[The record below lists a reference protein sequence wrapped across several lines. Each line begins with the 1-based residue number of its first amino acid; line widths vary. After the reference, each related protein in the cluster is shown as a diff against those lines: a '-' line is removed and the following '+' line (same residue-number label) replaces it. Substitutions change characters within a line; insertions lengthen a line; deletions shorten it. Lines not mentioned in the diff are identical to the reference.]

1 MASLL
6 AVMIVAKSSLGSQL
20 VYAYPPDPRAVP
32 RTHKPVYS
40 ASRRQRALY
49 QAYTSSS
56 DSDSGTDTSDDQDDH
71 TPDSKHFLGF
81 PDNVLASLLSPS
93 RELCDQPF
101 ELVVDHLSFVG
112 HPVWLGDDDPPRD
125 RPDEAAAKPDTGAS
139 ERGQDGDEDDD
150 DDDDDDSSAVR
161 GRSRRPRYKDLVTED
176 DLDLSAAERDRTVG
190 PPASRNAS
198 APPRP
203 LLIADSG
210 SPSPTRPGTL
220 ARSQSSTSTL
230 HPGSSLASSQ
240 HSHNSLAGSSRLV
253 SFNFL
258 CVIDTPPDS
267 HLSSHLE
274 GFYKD
279 VIIPITANIKALEKK
294 DLWLGKQ
301 AAKLRRA
308 KETAIEKDDPYDAFL
323 RSLPARSALAGAL
336 SQLYTSL
343 KADELAEI
351 HLGPLPVQVILRGE
365 LPAEDDLELRERDA
379 LLLSDQADD
388 DLSPAGRRDRSL
400 SPGGHAYGKS
410 RPPPLFSRMRRRPP
424 VHFHPWETLLLLED
438 ARVLQRDVLEDS
450 LLWRFLEICR
460 PTLSFAEYE
469 TLLDLD
475 SEDQL
480 LEDVV
485 DHLVHWK
492 KARVIDLI
500 SLKGSY
506 SIAAG
511 FKPTRLPFLA
521 SSFATAFPSLPPLP
535 TLLSRL
541 SPTDPYLAVIP
552 SSSQRSLY
560 LTALIWLLRND
571 VVDKPRTFVRVVA
584 SEAIKRATTQHWG
597 GLQSG
602 VSGAT
607 TSGTGIS
614 GRDDSA
620 SQLSTSASGASD
632 HSFGS
637 AYRRSR
643 LAVGGSAPGEDGEGA
658 RDGRAG
664 GAGAGAGGADS
675 PRDSQLSTSARSA
688 TMSARPPRS
697 RRAAAAPAQ
706 RAKGLSTA
714 TYSSHSERLDE
725 GNLAPSVIVE
735 PGRPSML
742 ESRWISE
749 ICRDKDK
756 AVVDKFERIIR
767 MLNGRHHLDEIRFRA
782 QLSRKHL
789 SLVLAAFDEHLVLFT
804 HP

>member
-6 AVMIVAKSSLGSQL
+6 AVVLVAKSSLGAQL
-20 VYAYPPDPRAVP
+20 VYAYPPDPRTVP

-49 QAYTSSS
+49 GAHATSSSS
-56 DSDSGTDTSDDQDDH
+56 DSGSDTSDDGDRGG
-71 TPDSKHFLGF
+71 PDSKHFLGF
-81 PDNVLASLLSPS
+81 SDNVLASLLSPS

-101 ELVVDHLSFVG
+101 ELVVDHLAFVG
-112 HPVWLGDDDPPRD
+112 HPVWLGDDDGPRERAD
-125 RPDEAAAKPDTGAS
+125 APKPDRGDSDGNDDENGEAGA
-139 ERGQDGDEDDD
+139 
-150 DDDDDDSSAVR
+150 R
-161 GRSRRPRYKDLVTED
+161 GRSRRPRYADLQGLVLED
-176 DLDLSAAERDRTVG
+176 ELETPALERERTIG
-190 PPASRNAS
+190 PPTSRNAS
-198 APPRP
+198 VPPRP
-203 LLIADSG
+203 MLIAET
-210 SPSPTRPGTL
+210 PSP
-220 ARSQSSTSTL
+220 ARLDTVAGSQSSTSTL

-294 DLWLGKQ
+294 DLWLGNE

-308 KETAIEKDDPYDAFL
+308 KEIAIEKDDPYDSFL
-323 RSLPARSALAGAL
+323 HSLPARSALAGAL

-343 KADELAEI
+343 KADELADI
-351 HLGPLPVQVILRGE
+351 HLGPLPVQVLLRGE
-365 LPAEDDLELRERDA
+365 LPAEDDLEMRARDA
-379 LLLSDQADD
+379 ILLSDQVDD
-388 DLSPAGRRDRSL
+388 DLSLAGKRDRSL
-400 SPGGHAYGKS
+400 SPGGHVYGKS

-424 VHFHPWETLLLLED
+424 VHFQPWETLLLLED
-438 ARVLQRDVLEDS
+438 ARVLQRDVLEGS

-492 KARVIDLI
+492 KARVTDLI

-506 SIAAG
+506 TVSAG
-511 FKPTRLPFLA
+511 FKAARLPAL
-521 SSFATAFPSLPPLP
+521 STSFAAAFPTLPPLAA
-535 TLLSRL
+535 LLARL
-541 SPTDPYLAVIP
+541 SPTNPYSAIIP
-552 SSSQRSLY
+552 SAQRSLY
-560 LTALIWLLRND
+560 LTVLIWLLRNE
-571 VVDKPRTFVRVVA
+571 VVDKQRTYVRVVA
-584 SEAIKRATTQHWG
+584 SEAIKCATTAHWSG
-597 GLQSG
+597 VQSG

-607 TSGTGIS
+607 TSGTGTGAAGPKS
-614 GRDDSA
+614 SAAEDAA
-620 SQLSTSASGASD
+620 SQPSTSASGVSD

-637 AYRRSR
+637 AYHRHAGRASR
-643 LAVGGSAPGEDGEGA
+643 GGDDGEADALAMAVVPG
-658 RDGRAG
+658 G
-664 GAGAGAGGADS
+664 GAGADDS
-675 PRDSQLSTSARSA
+675 LLSTSARSA
-688 TMSARPPRS
+688 SMHARPVRC
-697 RRAAAAPAQ
+697 RRAAPAQ

-714 TYSSHSERLDE
+714 TYSSHSERMDE
-725 GNLAPSVIVE
+725 TNMAPSVIVE

-749 ICRDKDK
+749 MCRDQDK
-756 AVVDKFERIIR
+756 AVVDKFERVIR

-789 SLVLAAFDEHLVLFT
+789 SLVLSAFEDHLILFT

>member
-49 QAYTSSS
+49 QAYASSS
-56 DSDSGTDTSDDQDDH
+56 DSDSGSDSTDDQDDH
-71 TPDSKHFLGF
+71 GPDSKHFLGF

-101 ELVVDHLSFVG
+101 ELVVDHLAFVG
-112 HPVWLGDDDPPRD
+112 HPVWLGDDDPLRE
-125 RPDEAAAKPDTGAS
+125 RPDDAAPKADHGAS
-139 ERGQDGDEDDD
+139 ERGDDEDDSD
-150 DDDDDDSSAVR
+150 GDSGAVR
-161 GRSRRPRYKDLVTED
+161 GRSRLPRYKDLVID
-176 DLDLSAAERDRTVG
+176 DDVLDPSTAERDRTVG

-279 VIIPITANIKALEKK
+279 VIIPVTANIKALEKK

-308 KETAIEKDDPYDAFL
+308 KETAIEKDDPYDTFL
-323 RSLPARSALAGAL
+323 RTLPARSALAGAL
-336 SQLYTSL
+336 SQLYMSL

-351 HLGPLPVQVILRGE
+351 HLGPLPVQVLLRGE

-506 SIAAG
+506 AISAG
-511 FKPTRLPFLA
+511 FKPTRLPFLT
-521 SSFATAFPSLPPLP
+521 SSFSSAFPTLPPLGA
-535 TLLSRL
+535 LLSRL
-541 SPTDPYLAVIP
+541 SPTEPYLAVIP

-571 VVDKPRTFVRVVA
+571 VVDKPRTYVRVVA
-584 SEAIKRATTQHWG
+584 SEVIKRATTQHWG
-597 GLQSG
+597 GLESG

-607 TSGTGIS
+607 TSGTGLS
-614 GRDDSA
+614 GRAPTDDSA
-620 SQLSTSASGASD
+620 SQLSTSASAASD

-643 LAVGGSAPGEDGEGA
+643 LAMGGGGGVHDDEA
-658 RDGRAG
+658 GRG
-664 GAGAGAGGADS
+664 GGGGPCGADS
-675 PRDSQLSTSARSA
+675 PRDSPLSTSARSA

-697 RRAAAAPAQ
+697 RRAAAPAQ
-706 RAKGLSTA
+706 RAKGLSRA

-756 AVVDKFERIIR
+756 AVVDKFERMIR

-789 SLVLAAFDEHLVLFT
+789 SLVLASFEEHLVLFT